1 MGYRGPGAR
10 PVVGRCPI
18 NNLPAPGRLVG
29 VSQNALRVV
38 IAEDEALI
46 RLDLKEMLEEEG
58 YSVVAETGDGE
69 TAVDRVTSLRP
80 DLAIFDVK
88 MPVLDGISAA
98 EQIAAERIAPVVIL
112 TAFSQRELVE
122 RARDAGAMA
131 YLVKPFTKA
140 DLVPAIEMAVSRY
153 TEIKALDEEVNTL
166 RDRLEVRKL
175 LDRAKGL
182 LQSEHGMTEPQ
193 AFRWIQKTSMDRR
206 LTMRKVAE
214 SVIEGTVATTEATG
228 AGATE
233 STDKAAA
240 PQQAEKPAAE

>member
-1 MGYRGPGAR
+1 M
-10 PVVGRCPI
+10 
-18 NNLPAPGRLVG
+18 APSIALVDDDRNILTS
-29 VSQNALRVV
+29 VSIALQ
-38 IAEDEALI
+38 AEGFI
-46 RLDLKEMLEEEG
+46 TRI
-58 YSVVAETGDGE
+58 YSDGE
-69 TAVDRVTSLRP
+69 TALKALVDNPP

-98 EQIAAERIAPVVIL
+98 ERIAAERIAPVVIL

-153 TEIKALDEEVNTL
+153 TEIKALDDEVNTL
-166 RDRLEVRKL
+166 KDRLEVRKL

-182 LQSEHGMTEPQ
+182 LQSEHGLTEPQ

-214 SVIEGTVATTEATG
+214 AVIEGTLNAAAATTKSDE
-228 AGATE
+228 
-233 STDKAAA
+233 KA
-240 PQQAEKPAAE
+240 E